1 MKIFFC
7 FFFLVFFRFSS
18 HVDEAQFFSE
28 WSSSTSSQASPA
40 ASLWAT
46 SEATSSPRC
55 ERHKKNPFFSS
66 LMMMK
71 KKNNDFFFSRFTH
84 TQRKL
89 PVRAK
94 SRKGAK
100 TKAHSNVK
108 QIVREVCGFAP
119 YEKRVIELLRTE
131 LDKRALRF
139 AKKRLGSHQRAKRK
153 REEVPSSE
161 ISPSR
166 LFLTAVLQSQMSV
179 VLRAQRAKAQAK

>member
-1 MKIFFC
+1 M
-7 FFFLVFFRFSS
+7 
-18 HVDEAQFFSE
+18 
-28 WSSSTSSQASPA
+28 
-40 ASLWAT
+40 
-46 SEATSSPRC
+46 
-55 ERHKKNPFFSS
+55 
-66 LMMMK
+66 
-71 KKNNDFFFSRFTH
+71 
-84 TQRKL
+84 
-89 PVRAK
+89 RAK

-100 TKAHSNVK
+100 TKAHTNVK

-161 ISPSR
+161 ISRSR
-166 LFLTAVLQSQMSV
+166 LSLTSVLQSQMSV